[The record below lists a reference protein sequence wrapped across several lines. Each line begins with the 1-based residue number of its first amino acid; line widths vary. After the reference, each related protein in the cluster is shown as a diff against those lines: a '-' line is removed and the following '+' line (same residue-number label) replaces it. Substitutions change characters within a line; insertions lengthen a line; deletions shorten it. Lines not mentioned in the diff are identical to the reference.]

1 MKNIVKILSVIAALS
16 TAFPAH
22 AFEPGSDLIDEAEIL
37 KRIEAE
43 VGLRIEKR
51 GKTRSATVRVDRRPA
66 VRILS
71 PSGLRLKGRAHFA
84 SKTITIRTGPVIRKI
99 SLKDVKS
106 IDITAWKAFRA
117 RKENKGFRVLMVPHQ
132 AILYMQNGESLKGDI
147 NGEEWLQLTVQTGSE
162 FRTVV
167 LGFSKSVQ
175 ATSIDEAMKTA
186 DKLSPESELLARLHF
201 EQWDVKNE
209 VTSNMQR

>member
-1 MKNIVKILSVIAALS
+1 MKNTVKIFSVIAALS

-43 VGLRIEKR
+43 VGLGIEKR
-51 GKTRSATVRVDRRPA
+51 GKTRSATVRVDKRPA
-66 VRILS
+66 VHILS

-84 SKTITIRTGPVIRKI
+84 SKTITVRTEPGIRQIP
-99 SLKDVKS
+99 LKEVKS

-117 RKENKGFRVLMVPHQ
+117 KEEKKRFRVLMVPYQ
-132 AILYMQNGESLKGDI
+132 AIVSMQNGESLKGQI

-162 FRTVV
+162 FRTIV
-167 LGFSKSVQ
+167 LGFSKSVH

-201 EQWDVKNE
+201 EQWDDKHE